1 MKNWKLRTR
10 FVITFSSLIV
20 LGFAGLFLIAGQ
32 QISQGATEDFERDL
46 EQQASL
52 VARGLRE
59 DLENFHE
66 GELSQTSL
74 ENTVGDYAGRTNTRI
89 TLIDTTG
96 RAWLDSTGAPP
107 AENQRNYLEV
117 AAALENR
124 TVYDVRPDAA
134 GNTTVYAAAAVTE
147 EGQVLSIVQISTPLT
162 HARGVVLERW
172 LTLGGGV
179 VLLTAAAVIAALWLS
194 ASLTRPLSQLR
205 DTANQMA
212 AGNLEQRLPENRR
225 DEIGELA
232 AAFNHMAE
240 QVDAMLVEQRAFA
253 SNAAHELRT
262 PITAIRLRSEALR
275 EGALDEATKQQYI
288 AEIDEEAARM
298 GDLVQDLIMLSR
310 LEGGRASR
318 GQEQISPWQL
328 AHSLMRE
335 FQPQAAGRHIT
346 LTLDAPEEL
355 PAQTASLAHMRI
367 VFRNLLSNA
376 LKYTPDGGRI
386 TWKIRVAGGE
396 IYHNI
401 TDTGQ
406 GIAPEDLPHV
416 FERFY
421 RADKARTRQVDG
433 VGLGL
438 SLVQTVVALYDGRIT
453 ISSPGLGQGT
463 TVELWW
469 PVDNEPQLPSLP
481 KDNRKVLS
489 WRPLRPL
496 RFNF

>member
-1 MKNWKLRTR
+1 MKAWKLRTR
-10 FVITFSSLIV
+10 FVVTFAGLIV
-20 LGFAGLFLIAGQ
+20 LGFAGLALIAGQ
-32 QISQGATEDFERDL
+32 QISQGATEDFERSM

-59 DLENFHE
+59 DLENFSE
-66 GELSQTSL
+66 GEMSQSAL
-74 ENTVGDYAGRTNTRI
+74 ENTVADFAGRTNTRI

-96 RAWLDSTGAPP
+96 RAWLDSSGAPP
-107 AENQRNYLEV
+107 GENQRDYPEV

-124 TVYDVRPDAA
+124 IVYDARSDDA
-134 GNTTVYAAAAVTE
+134 GNTIVYAAAPVAE
-147 EGQVLSIVQISTPLT
+147 DGQIFSIVQISTPLT

-172 LTLGGGV
+172 LTLAGGV
-179 VLLTAAAVIAALWLS
+179 VLLTAVAIIAALWLS
-194 ASLTRPLSQLR
+194 ASLARPLSQLR
-205 DTANQMA
+205 TSANQMA
-212 AGNLEQRLPENRR
+212 AGNLEQRLPEDRQ

-240 QVDAMLVEQRAFA
+240 QVEAMLVEQRAFA

-262 PITAIRLRSEALR
+262 PLTAIRLRSEALR
-275 EGALDEATKQQYI
+275 EGALDEATEQQYI

-310 LEGGRASR
+310 LEGGRAGR
-318 GQEQISPWQL
+318 GQEQISPLQL

-335 FQPQAAGRHIT
+335 FQPQAAARRIT

-355 PAQTASLAHMRI
+355 PVQTASLSHMRI

-376 LKYTPDGGRI
+376 LKYTPDGGQI
-386 TWKIRVAGGE
+386 TWEIRAGDGL
-396 IYHNI
+396 IRHTI

-421 RADKARTRQVDG
+421 RADKARTRQIDG

-438 SLVQTVVALYDGRIT
+438 SLVQTVAALYDGRIA

-463 TVELWW
+463 KVEVWW
-469 PVDNEPQLPSLP
+469 PVS
-481 KDNRKVLS
+481 
-489 WRPLRPL
+489 
-496 RFNF
+496 